1 MDEPAHGAVPG
12 AGGGVSPPPDRRA
25 ARPADWGHVHP
36 PGGGA
41 ARAAI
46 RQELTD
52 HAEYGHWELH
62 RTVVYIDGMQKAW
75 LRRKIIRVPRPP
87 ALPSR

>member
-1 MDEPAHGAVPG
+1 MASMPEYEFRTISFP
-12 AGGGVSPPPDRRA
+12 R
-25 ARPADWGHVHP
+25 
-36 PGGGA
+36 GA

-62 RTVVYIDGMQKAW
+62 RTVVYIGGVEKAW

-87 ALPSR
+87 ASPLR

>member
-1 MDEPAHGAVPG
+1 MALMPEYEFRTIQFPGG
-12 AGGGVSPPPDRRA
+12 AG
-25 ARPADWGHVHP
+25 
-36 PGGGA
+36 
-41 ARAAI
+41 RAAI

-62 RTVVYIDGMQKAW
+62 RTVVYLSGMQKAR

-87 ALPSR
+87 AFPSR

>member
-1 MDEPAHGAVPG
+1 MASMPEYEFRTIQFPRG
-12 AGGGVSPPPDRRA
+12 S
-25 ARPADWGHVHP
+25 
-36 PGGGA
+36 

-62 RTVVYIDGMQKAW
+62 RTVVYIGGMQKAW